1 MTDRNR
7 ILADLADRARR
18 DLQLRYDHFD
28 REEAAR
34 TAAIP
39 DERKKQ
45 LNLTPEH
52 FRKAWEFIEGRRVHE
67 RAQLEKG
74 IEFFGSF
81 SSVVLAALDEDLRN
95 EGSFS
100 NAHGISLLDGT
111 PGRHTSRHSGTASFL
126 SDFES
131 RHSGERYIRDF
142 FIFLPTD
149 AVIIHDAWAALGL
162 EEPVGLTEVADR
174 QYSRQAISN
183 LLLTARALRSTQDA
197 YYSRLVTSTGYSW
210 GDEFAYRT
218 HHLRH
223 LTRAFA
229 KHLLDCSPSDEE
241 LAQELGNATD
251 DRYGLTLEGVT
262 EQDFLEMLG
271 RYRNAPGARP

>member
-142 FIFLPTD
+142 FTFLPTD